1 MAIRT
6 DSEAVMVGKRIVV
19 VGADGFI
26 GGSLATALEADR
38 VVYGPAQSGDTH
50 VNDAATLIGQADVIV
65 NCGGFRVTPG
75 RRYDDYHRSHEG
87 STSALVRW
95 VRTGATFFQISSVAV
110 LGRGKGLGNSSPPN
124 PATYPAPDYARAK
137 FEEDVYLDGASA
149 ERGFKVVFLR
159 PSVVYS
165 RDGGGMVGTLV
176 GLARRGIALR
186 IYPRNA
192 HHHLCDMDLIAT
204 VIR

>member
-1 MAIRT
+1 MGANGSNVLSDFQRGRART
-6 DSEAVMVGKRIVV
+6 R
-19 VGADGFI
+19 
-26 GGSLATALEADR
+26 
-38 VVYGPAQSGDTH
+38 QS
-50 VNDAATLIGQADVIV
+50 
-65 NCGGFRVTPG
+65 
-75 RRYDDYHRSHEG
+75 
-87 STSALVRW
+87 
-95 VRTGATFFQISSVAV
+95 
-110 LGRGKGLGNSSPPN
+110 LGNSSPPN

-137 FEEDVYLDGASA
+137 FEDDVYLDGASA

-204 VIR
+204 VIRRAVGLHDLPNLTSLVVVNPYTVTNRELESMITR

>member
-110 LGRGKGLGNSSPPN
+110 LGRGKASETPVRRTRRLILRRTMRARSSKK
-124 PATYPAPDYARAK
+124 T
-137 FEEDVYLDGASA
+137 STW
-149 ERGFKVVFLR
+149 
-159 PSVVYS
+159 
-165 RDGGGMVGTLV
+165 M
-176 GLARRGIALR
+176 ALR
-186 IYPRNA
+186 LNVDSKSSSCVLPLSILAMAVEWWAR
-192 HHHLCDMDLIAT
+192 
-204 VIR
+204 